1 MRAFSEELAP
11 LRQRRSAHDPGR
23 VLVDLAVMLADGG
36 DAISDLAVLRDGP
49 KLFGSVAST
58 AIAWRVLD
66 AVDHRGVAALRQAC
80 AVARDRLW
88 SGRPLSA
95 EICDRFHLGEGAM
108 PEAHF
113 SWPRIAPAGNS
124 ALCTLA

>member
-1 MRAFSEELAP
+1 VAVADRTPIAREIWSGGCCGQADLAEVAGLVRAFSELAP

-23 VLVDLAVMLADGG
+23 VLVDLAVMLVDGG

-66 AVDHRGVAALRQAC
+66 GVEPPGRRCVAAGLCCRAGPVVERPTTVC
-80 AVARDRLW
+80 RD
-88 SGRPLSA
+88 
-95 EICDRFHLGEGAM
+95 M
-108 PEAHF
+108 
-113 SWPRIAPAGNS
+113 
-124 ALCTLA
+124 